1 MIPHMYFSNNLR
13 IFSGSSSV
21 FGPGVHD
28 PKIEKLARFRRTRS
42 GRTGRNAARDFHRYV
57 HRDGKTFGV
66 HINSYKIPIRMKIR
80 TTHGKRR
87 RREIE
92 VEHPLILLSQWMA
105 AILTTFPK
113 FFLAGVCP
121 ERDGS
126 DAYMQIFS
134 RFWERFQS
142 CQPDHPVYGKTEE
155 ERSCTIPIAIHG
167 DEGRGLA
174 KVPLLVIAYQVII
187 PYSGENNL
195 SSSKYPWVDQYI
207 ILILFFIFPKVPYAY
222 ISHFRGCV
230 ELRHSY
236 TTRLLSTVLP
246 SSWYAKKDR
255 SVNAILQALADDLT
269 QLLESGVT
277 VEACGGSNQP
287 KNIMVI
293 SKAKT
298 YHCLLVLFNVGW
310 I

>member
-1 MIPHMYFSNNLR
+1 MASLQYPKIYLCLNDSPYVFLDNLR

-126 DAYMQIFS
+126 DAYMQIF
-134 RFWERFQS
+134 
-142 CQPDHPVYGKTEE
+142 P
-155 ERSCTIPIAIHG
+155 A
-167 DEGRGLA
+167 
-174 KVPLLVIAYQVII
+174 
-187 PYSGENNL
+187 SG
-195 SSSKYPWVDQYI
+195 SD
-207 ILILFFIFPKVPYAY
+207 
-222 ISHFRGCV
+222 
-230 ELRHSY
+230 
-236 TTRLLSTVLP
+236 
-246 SSWYAKKDR
+246 
-255 SVNAILQALADDLT
+255 
-269 QLLESGVT
+269 
-277 VEACGGSNQP
+277 
-287 KNIMVI
+287 
-293 SKAKT
+293 SKAASQITQFMEKPKKSVAAQSLSPST
-298 YHCLLVLFNVGW
+298 GTREEDWQKSHCW
-310 I
+310 